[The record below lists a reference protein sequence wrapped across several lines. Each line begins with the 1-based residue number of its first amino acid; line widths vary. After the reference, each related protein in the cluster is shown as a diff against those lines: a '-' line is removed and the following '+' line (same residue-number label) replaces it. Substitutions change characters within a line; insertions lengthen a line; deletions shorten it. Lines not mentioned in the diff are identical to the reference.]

1 MRTLMLIVLLTLPGC
16 FRSVQVRAHYSQPF
30 VAANIEV
37 QLQR

>member
-1 MRTLMLIVLLTLPGC
+1 MRIILLALLLALPGC

-37 QLQR
+37 HYQR